1 MLRAALVV
9 AAASA
14 LRAPSRLLPTRAV
27 IKVGDTWCDGE
38 DEIKAAVAKHPER
51 PLVLTV
57 SRKDPNRERAKIT
70 FEGPTLGIAFCPNGT
85 PGMLQPGGEA
95 EKKVC
100 NIPTRSSAS
109 ATRGATARTRSK
121 PPSPRTAALTLT
133 VSRKK
138 KPRPEFEG
146 DPDSG
151 AIKAAYGAHPDRP
164 VVLKIERKPQK
175 ATPVPG
181 DDPTSSTE
189 ASRALMERLAPQL
202 RSHWS
207 RAAAHLP
214 AAAPEVASL
223 SLAHFDDHVDAGGFL
238 GASRSAPSADS
249 GWAVG
254 VREGGLALDDRGTL
268 VLNGASDTVPALAS
282 LALASLDALA
292 LPSTIN
298 GYATRAGEPV
308 AAAPRADFQEVVCL
322 QCTGRQRWR
331 AWRPPKPLGD
341 ALGAALALGKGRSRS
356 RGPRCGASDAALAD
370 AAVALP
376 FDALT
381 DVRACA
387 AALGGGDRGR
397 RSPAAAAP
405 RRGDRRAPA
414 RPPHAVGDAPAAW
427 ARRWRRWA
435 RDSTR
440 EVLAHNAFI
449 ATGAREAPDF
459 MDDAAFDA
467 CVDRAF
473 EVQGVV
479 I

>member
-1 MLRAALVV
+1 MMRRSTMRAWLLL
-9 AAASA
+9 SCCS
-14 LRAPSRLLPTRAV
+14 PSRAL
-27 IKVGDTWCDGE
+27 D
-38 DEIKAAVAKHPER
+38 
-51 PLVLTV
+51 
-57 SRKDPNRERAKIT
+57 
-70 FEGPTLGIAFCPNGT
+70 
-85 PGMLQPGGEA
+85 
-95 EKKVC
+95 
-100 NIPTRSSAS
+100 
-109 ATRGATARTRSK
+109 AR
-121 PPSPRTAALTLT
+121 
-133 VSRKK
+133 
-138 KPRPEFEG
+138 
-146 DPDSG
+146 
-151 AIKAAYGAHPDRP
+151 
-164 VVLKIERKPQK
+164 
-175 ATPVPG
+175 
-181 DDPTSSTE
+181 
-189 ASRALMERLAPQL
+189 ASRALMERLAPRL

-254 VREGGLALDDRGTL
+254 GYRAADGLARALDDGGTL

-308 AAAPRADFQEVVCL
+308 AAPPHTDFQEVVCL

-331 AWRPPKPLGD
+331 AWRPPNPLGD
-341 ALGAALALGKGRSRS
+341 ALGAALALGKGPEPLRPDALGAPALDVVVEPGDAVYVPAGWPHATDTLLLGADLPSPGPATCPDGHPSLHLTLGLDHAVFSLDAFSARSALR
-356 RGPRCGASDAALAD
+356 GASDAVLAD

-387 AALGGGDRGR
+387 AALGGGDRAAEVADGFAAH
-397 RSPAAAAP
+397 AAAIVALQ
-405 RRGDRRAPA
+405 RDLLAD
-414 RPPHAVGDAPAAW
+414 AVGDASPAAW

-449 ATGAREAPDF
+449 ATGAREAPGF

-467 CVDRAF
+467 YVDRAF